1 MERNKYWFWL
11 SSIPGVGIRTSMK
24 LLSYFEDVEQIYSA
38 SEDALE
44 KSGIL
49 KKTQLQSIIYSRN
62 RDKLEKAY
70 ENMLQQNI
78 CCIDMESD
86 RYPSDLRGLYDPPAA
101 LFVKGSLPSD
111 KEWMIAVVGARSCSS
126 YGRQLA
132 HMLSRGISCSGVA
145 VISGMARGIDSAA
158 HWGALEAG
166 GRTYAVLGCGVDIC
180 YPSENIDLYTE
191 LIRQGGII
199 SEFPPGTAPEPY
211 NFPRRNRI
219 IAALSKG
226 ILVVEARRK
235 SGSLITVEHGL
246 DLGKEIFAVPGR
258 VDDVLSEGCNR
269 LIRAGARLVM
279 EPSDVLEEFGILARE
294 YKKNNI
300 VLDNSEKVVYAS
312 ICLVPRSADEL
323 SAMTKMRVEEVIRAL
338 ISMELKGIIHRVGK
352 NQYVLSV

>member
-1 MERNKYWFWL
+1 MERNRYWFWI
-11 SSIPGVGIRTSMK
+11 SSIPGVGNRTVAK
-24 LLSYFEDVEQIYSA
+24 LLSYFGDIEHIYNA
-38 SEDALE
+38 SGEELK

-49 KKTQLQSIIYSRN
+49 RASQLNSIIYSRN
-62 RDKLEKAY
+62 SDHLDRAY
-70 ENMLQQNI
+70 DHMRENNI
-78 CCIDMESD
+78 DCIDMESD
-86 RYPSDLRGLYDPPAA
+86 SYPTGLKALYDPPPV
-101 LFVKGSLPSD
+101 LFVKGCLPGKD
-111 KEWMIAVVGARSCSS
+111 EWMIAVVGARSCSS
-126 YGRQLA
+126 YGRQLC
-132 HMLSRGISCSGVA
+132 HMLSRGIACSGVSI
-145 VISGMARGIDSAA
+145 ISGMARGIDSAA

-180 YPSENIDLYTE
+180 YPAENMDLYTE
-191 LIRQGGII
+191 ITERGGII
-199 SEFPPGTAPEPY
+199 SEFPPGTPPEPG

-235 SGSLITVEHGL
+235 SGALITVEQGL

-258 VDDVLSEGCNR
+258 VNDSLSEGCNR

-279 EPSDVLEEFGILARE
+279 EPADVLEEYGILARE

-300 VLDNSEKVVYAS
+300 TLDNSEKVVYAS

-323 SAMTKMRVEEVIRAL
+323 SVMTGMRVQEVIQTL
-338 ISMELKGIIHRVGK
+338 VTMELKGIIHRVGK